1 MSLDQ
6 ESQSMA
12 PNPVFHDPEVTKH
25 LLAGRGAFHAYF
37 RRKLGSPQEAEDA
50 FQDFALKVIRA
61 ARSPDHAEKIDAWLG
76 RILRNTLI
84 DHYRRR
90 AVRRRVEAAY
100 AQEMQVSGAEAED
113 VRDQSPCRCIGRVLA
128 KLKPD
133 QADILRRAD
142 LEEEPRSR
150 IAADLGLTSNNLN
163 VRLHRARLA
172 LKAELQ
178 RSCPACRTGSFLDC
192 ECG

>member
-12 PNPVFHDPEVTKH
+12 PKPVFHGPEVTKH

-50 FQDFALKVIRA
+50 FQDFALKVLRA

-172 LKAELQ
+172 LKGELQ

>member
-12 PNPVFHDPEVTKH
+12 PKPVFHDPEVTKH

-50 FQDFALKVIRA
+50 FQDFALKVLRA

>member
-12 PNPVFHDPEVTKH
+12 PKPVFHDPEVTKH